1 MNKALIAIF
10 LFVELLL
17 LITSPLAA
25 LASLMFIVLISAGFW
40 TVWTVVQAFVNGD
53 SKKESP

>member
-40 TVWTVVQAFVNGD
+40 TVWTVVQAFFNSD
-53 SKKESP
+53 SKQESP